1 MSFEKFI
8 PSVEED
14 EKYVLHYLSKHPKEY
29 FLIKEEHFTQ
39 YNNKII
45 YSTIV
50 DLYENK
56 KIGLIEKSFIK
67 KYCSNIPQDYID
79 KIFETDIKDF
89 NIIKDSIKTIKDYHT
104 KLYIGKT
111 VESFL
116 TETTSKGDLKYETI
130 RELAD
135 TIIYNSTM
143 LNDSSVVRTY
153 KDLANSYRDTLTQR
167 ENGLNKRTYGFKVID
182 KMIVRPAASGEMTSI
197 FGMKGSGKSILV
209 KCMENILVN
218 KRVCVISVNLE
229 MTEESNMDRFI
240 SMETGLSLEELLSEN
255 KSEEVKQ
262 IIEDNLLLKENR
274 KNYSYY
280 AEPMLTLD
288 GLDDLIYKSKQ
299 IFKDAGVLP
308 EDGYC
313 VIVTDLTEQI
323 EELSGKA
330 GTDLKPG
337 VNRLLQIFKKHN
349 AHGIN
354 VLQSNENIFRGGRSF
369 STPESCESF
378 SLQPEMVEGGS
389 VYAARSRIVMAV
401 NRPLLLKRRYF
412 PDRVDEWDLETDK
425 LFLNVVKQNDSPY
438 LGKTAFIFGD
448 NSFRLYPFIEERG

>member
-14 EKYVLHYLSKHPKEY
+14 EKYVLHYLSKNPKEH
-29 FLIKEEHFTQ
+29 FLLKEDDFRNH
-39 YNNKII
+39 NNKII

-50 DLYENK
+50 DLYTNK
-56 KIGLIEKSFIK
+56 GVSLIEKAFIS
-67 KYCSNIPQDYID
+67 KYCHTIPNDHID
-79 KIFETDIKDF
+79 KIFETDVKDF
-89 NIIKDSIKTIKDYHT
+89 NIVKDCIKTIKDYST
-104 KLYIGKT
+104 KLVIGKT

-130 RELAD
+130 RGLAD
-135 TIIYNSTM
+135 DIIYNSTK

-153 KDLANSYRDTLTQR
+153 NDLTSSYRDTLAQR
-167 ENGLNKRTYGFKVID
+167 ESGLNKRTYGFKVID
-182 KMIVRPAASGEMTSI
+182 KMIVRPASAGEMTSI

-218 KRVCVISVNLE
+218 KGVCVISVNLE
-229 MTEESNMDRFI
+229 MTEESNMDRFV
-240 SMETGLSLEELLSEN
+240 SMETGLSLEELLSDN

-262 IIEDNLLLKENR
+262 IIEDNLLLKAQR
-274 KNYSYY
+274 KNYAYY

-288 GLDDLIYKSKQ
+288 GFDDLIYKSKQ
-299 IFKDAGVLP
+299 IFKEAEVLP

-313 VIVTDLTEQI
+313 LIVTDLTEQI

-349 AHGIN
+349 SHGIN
-354 VLQSNENIFRGGRSF
+354 VLQSNENIFRGGRTF
-369 STPESCESF
+369 STPEACDSF
-378 SLQPEMVEGGS
+378 TLQPEMVEGGS

-412 PDRVDEWDLETDK
+412 PDREDEWDLETDK
-425 LFLNVVKQNDSPY
+425 LWVNVVKQNDAPRLERTS
-438 LGKTAFIFGD
+438 FVFGD
-448 NSFRLYPFIEERG
+448 NSFKLRPFYRR